1 MALNPFFLQGSSQEQ
16 RLVQDLINEQL
27 KIYGV
32 EVTYIP
38 RKFVNKSSIIE
49 EVQSSRF
56 DDNFL
61 LEAYVNT
68 YEGYSGA
75 GDVMTKFGV
84 SLRDEVTLTIS
95 QERFTDFIAPFL
107 DPDDYELGSRPRE
120 GDLIF
125 FPLGSRLFEVKFVE
139 HEKPF
144 YQLGKNYVYELQCEL
159 FEYQDEVIDTSIDA
173 IDSQVQ
179 DEGFIT
185 TLNLVGS
192 GATATATATL
202 SPVIGGSTGYV
213 RSITILNDGSGY
225 TSTPT
230 VFISTSRSSSP
241 VNASAVAIT
250 TSIGGLNSIKELV
263 LTNAGAGYTQAP
275 DITIVGG
282 GGSGAIATCT
292 VETSQKGVIQFNV
305 VGEGSG
311 YTSTPVINLSPPP
324 LGGSNPI
331 EAIGEVIV
339 DSSNAKIQ
347 SIRVKNPGSG
357 YNTAPTV
364 TIGAPNIITGRGN
377 FFLNDLIVGQTSNTE
392 ARVKE
397 WDADTKVLKISNVG
411 IGTTVF
417 GFAAGEEIRVQTGVG
432 DTGLREYAVIYVGS
446 SSRSGTI
453 GIQTNKITGISTSG
467 ISVGAALSAINGVIG
482 AGVTVVSIQP
492 SIVLMSR
499 DSLNT
504 SVQYNIQIGTGTTEF
519 ISYNIREYEEEDKY
533 DEYSDNDEF
542 ETEADAIIDF
552 AEGNPFGTY

>member
-1 MALNPFFLQGSSQEQ
+1 MALNPFFLQGSPGEQ
-16 RLVQDLINEQL
+16 RLIQNLINEQL
-27 KIYGV
+27 QIYGV

-38 RKFVNKSSIIE
+38 RKFVNRQSIIE
-49 EVQSSRF
+49 EVQSSKF

-95 QERFTDFIAPFL
+95 KERFEDFIAPFL
-107 DPDDYELGSRPRE
+107 DPDDYELGTRPRE

-159 FEYQDEVIDTSIDA
+159 FEYEDEIIDTSIDE
-173 IDSQVQ
+173 IDQTIQ

-192 GATATATATL
+192 GATASATAVL
-202 SPVIGGSTGYV
+202 SPVLANRGYI

-230 VFISTSRSSSP
+230 VFISTSRDGAG

-250 TSIGGLNSIKELV
+250 TSVGGLNSVKELV

-275 DITIVGG
+275 DINIVGG

-292 VETSQKGVIQFNV
+292 IETTQRGVISFNV
-305 VGEGSG
+305 INGGSG
-311 YTSTPVINLSPPP
+311 YTSSPAITVSGP
-324 LGGSNPI
+324 GAGVT
-331 EAIGEVIV
+331 AIGESVV
-339 DSSNAKIQ
+339 DIGNAELQ
-347 SIRVKNPGSG
+347 SIRVKNPGIG
-357 YNTAPTV
+357 YTTVPTV
-364 TIGAPNIITGRGN
+364 TVADPNIVTGRGN
-377 FFLNDLIVGQTSNTE
+377 FELNDIVVGMESFAE

-411 IGTTVF
+411 IGSTIS
-417 GFAAGEEIRVQTGVG
+417 GFNPGEEVRIHIGFNDDSTRNFKTLFVG
-432 DTGLREYAVIYVGS
+432 DSTTA
-446 SSRSGTI
+446 GTI
-453 GIQTNKITGISTSG
+453 GVQTNRITGITTTG
-467 ISVGAALSAINGVIG
+467 INVGAALSEVSGVIG
-482 AGVTVVSIQP
+482 AGVTVISVLP
-492 SIVLMSR
+492 SVVIMSR
-499 DSLNT
+499 NSLNT
-504 SVQYNIQIGTGTTEF
+504 TSTTLQVGAGTTAF
-519 ISYNIREYEEEDKY
+519 VAYNVREYDKRDIY

-542 ETEADAIIDF
+542 ETEADSIIDF
-552 AEGNPFGTY
+552 AESNPFGTY